1 MWSNREFT
9 GLESRIPIQEK
20 EQIEFP
26 YGVHG
31 KGQQG
36 RLKNL
41 DWYLGIWRPQTRAK
55 GRPRGGNSLKSPG
68 PASCFS
74 SLPHLGSHLEATC
87 VWGPGSLESKSPL
100 CIRGWRFFTLLLTTV
115 FQGISDPT
123 DHSDHT
129 FWFLNFL
136 RKNYGETSFQVH
148 LPNVP
153 NSVGYLL
160 QVVKIISTCPYHRDW
175 TTQPLAYVNL
185 NYKLRFSHWG
195 K

>member
-1 MWSNREFT
+1 MWSNTEFM
-9 GLESRIPIQEK
+9 GLESRIQIQEK

-26 YGVHG
+26 GGVHG

-36 RLKNL
+36 WLKNL
-41 DWYLGIWRPQTRAK
+41 DWYLGIRRPQTQAK
-55 GRPRGGNSLKSPG
+55 GRTRRGNSLQSPALA
-68 PASCFS
+68 PCFS
-74 SLPHLGSHLEATC
+74 SPPHLGNRLEATC
-87 VWGPGSLESKSPL
+87 LWGPDSLENKSPL
-100 CIRGWRFFTLLLTTV
+100 CIRGWRFFTLLFTTV

-129 FWFLNFL
+129 FWFLNSL

-160 QVVKIISTCPYHRDW
+160 QVVKIISTCTYHRDW
-175 TTQPLAYVNL
+175 TTQPLGICRLELQTAFFTL
-185 NYKLRFSHWG
+185 G
-195 K
+195 